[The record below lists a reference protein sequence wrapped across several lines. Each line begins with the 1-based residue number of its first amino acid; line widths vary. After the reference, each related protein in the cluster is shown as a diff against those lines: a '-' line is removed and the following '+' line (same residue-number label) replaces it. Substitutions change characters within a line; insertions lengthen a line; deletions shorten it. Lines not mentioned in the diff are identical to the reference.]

1 MMHRAQTQI
10 RSVQSNV
17 SNVCEM
23 TYNEFQHADKTI
35 YKSCL
40 PLSNIVGYQGC
51 SRGWG
56 YALGTSA
63 PPLKI

>member
-1 MMHRAQTQI
+1 MMHRVQKTQI

-40 PLSNIVGYQGC
+40 PLSNIVGY
-51 SRGWG
+51 
-56 YALGTSA
+56 
-63 PPLKI
+63 